1 MVEFRATH
9 VVEVDLKDTE
19 FADFSQIYWEA
30 VLLSSGSVRVFG
42 SNKASLSRACVL
54 SKTSACSRSA
64 RGRSS
69 GRRKPSSSPKAAR
82 SMMLRS
88 FNRRSTLHGASMT
101 GNRSLPSARACVI
114 SAKQTGDERRRKC
127 SGSSFVGIVADAL
140 AAVAL
145 AALCLVLGDRGTDE
159 RYG

>member
-1 MVEFRATH
+1 MLKLYKRIKAALHYLEAWAHGSKITEHWGSVGEHGQAKEHKRNKKLSEAEDLDLVYVVDFRIAKH
-9 VVEVDLKDTE
+9 VVEIDLKDTE

-69 GRRKPSSSPKAAR
+69 GRRKPSSSPIAAR
-82 SMMLRS
+82 S
-88 FNRRSTLHGASMT
+88 T
-101 GNRSLPSARACVI
+101 I
-114 SAKQTGDERRRKC
+114 
-127 SGSSFVGIVADAL
+127 
-140 AAVAL
+140 
-145 AALCLVLGDRGTDE
+145 
-159 RYG
+159 